1 MEGILMANGLHSPA
15 FIPYAVTCLV
25 LSFNLTFLWLCS
37 GVARFKAKLSIN
49 PEDAAQFRTP
59 LGEFDPPEVAR
70 ALRAHTNAQAA
81 SVPFL
86 LLGLVYVLA
95 GGPFWIA
102 TVIFAIF
109 VAARLAHAVFYL
121 RAVQPWR
128 TFAFQA
134 GALATL
140 ALMAALIWQLW
151 MSR

>member
-1 MEGILMANGLHSPA
+1 MANGLHSPA

-25 LSFNLTFLWLCS
+25 LSFNLILLWLCS

-49 PEDAAQFRTP
+49 PEDAAQFKTP
-59 LGEFDPPEVAR
+59 LADVDPPGVAR
-70 ALRAHTNAQAA
+70 ALRAHANAQAA
-81 SVPFL
+81 SYPFL

-95 GGPFWIA
+95 GGLFWTA
-102 TVIFAIF
+102 TVIFASF
-109 VAARLAHAVFYL
+109 VAARLAHAIFYL
-121 RAVQPWR
+121 RAIQPWR

-140 ALMAALIWQLW
+140 ALMIALISQLT